1 MNITDDIEALTLAT
15 VLLSTAPTDKDGN
28 NVVEIIIDLMN
39 GMSKDGIN
47 KAMQMAKKEIK
58 TQKERV

>member
-1 MNITDDIEALTLAT
+1 
-15 VLLSTAPTDKDGN
+15 
-28 NVVEIIIDLMN
+28 VEIIIDLMN

-47 KAMQMAKKEIK
+47 KAMKMAKKEIK